1 MDLLN
6 LNPISYYNFL
16 LIGDSFLDFYLG
28 DNIKVFKGGVLNVE
42 ENLKLLTKRK
52 YELKTSK
59 KPKCLNFFKN
69 NQKAWSKINTD
80 EVIPLETVFTKVT
93 TISDYNKGCLN
104 KDMTIHSQ
112 IVIVDSKYCTTPKSY
127 FESAKVKILKLASTD
142 VFNTE
147 FIESFDYFIVTD
159 PLYINLY
166 FDKKLI
172 YSWKNKEK
180 KSICTIGAG
189 DVFVASLTASLYNCF
204 RRFELSDLISAIE
217 LANYYATNS
226 VAAPFTCRIKE
237 I

>member
-6 LNPISYYNFL
+6 LNPISYYKFL
-16 LIGDSFLDFYLG
+16 LIGDSFLDVYLE
-28 DNIKVFKGGVLNVE
+28 DNINIFKGGVLNVE
-42 ENLKLLTKRK
+42 ENVKLLTDKK

-59 KPKCLNFFKN
+59 KPKCLNFFKKN
-69 NQKAWSKINTD
+69 KKVWSETNTK
-80 EVIPLETVFTKVT
+80 EFIPSEIVFTKVT

-104 KDMTIHSQ
+104 QNMKIHSQ
-112 IVIVDSKYCTTPKSY
+112 IVIVDSKYCTTPKNH
-127 FESAKVKILKLASTD
+127 FESAKIKILKLASTD

-147 FIESFDYFIVTD
+147 FIELFDYFIVTD
-159 PLYINLY
+159 PLYINL
-166 FDKKLI
+166 FFNKKLI

-189 DVFVASLTASLYNCF
+189 DVFIASLTVSLYNCF
-204 RRFELSDLISAIE
+204 RQFELSDLISAIE